1 MKRMFLGFVAGI
13 AMATSSACGG
23 PTVDVDAPFQVIH
36 SAPQHGGTDIGTDVV
51 PSIGF
56 NAQIN
61 PNSSHAITLQ
71 EQGSNSFELISSTVF
86 IESDGFLVTLL
97 PNDFL
102 KANTRYQVV
111 ASTELFSADGEPLLT
126 RYRAE
131 FTTGSD

>member
-1 MKRMFLGFVAGI
+1 MKRSIMGVVAGL
-13 AMATSSACGG
+13 ALTTGMACGG
-23 PTVDVDAPFQVIH
+23 PTVDVDEPFQVIH

-51 PSIGF
+51 PSVGF

-61 PNSSHAITLQ
+61 PNSAHAISLQ
-71 EQGSNSFELISSTVF
+71 EQGSNRFELISSTVF
-86 IESDGFLVTLL
+86 LESDGYLVTLL

-102 KANTRYQVV
+102 QPNTRYQVV
-111 ASTELFSADGEPLLT
+111 ASTELSSADGEPLLT